1 MQDFRKLR
9 VWNMAQD
16 LSVRIYEYSTC
27 FPRDETYGLRGQLRR
42 ASVSVGS
49 NTAEASKRVARKDKA
64 RMINIAEASAAE
76 AMSELDL
83 AERLKY
89 GPSKVSRGLFDDYDR
104 ILGMLENLRLRIL
117 EQSDDAE

>member
-1 MQDFRKLR
+1 MFSEGRDVRTSRPATAR
-9 VWNMAQD
+9 VG
-16 LSVRIYEYSTC
+16 I
-27 FPRDETYGLRGQLRR
+27 GRR
-42 ASVSVGS
+42 
-49 NTAEASKRVARKDKA
+49 
-64 RMINIAEASAAE
+64 
-76 AMSELDL
+76 

>member
-76 AMSELDL
+76 ALSE
-83 AERLKY
+83 
-89 GPSKVSRGLFDDYDR
+89 
-104 ILGMLENLRLRIL
+104 
-117 EQSDDAE
+117 

>member
-42 ASVSVGS
+42 ASVSVGAP
-49 NTAEASKRVARKDKA
+49 NA
-64 RMINIAEASAAE
+64 
-76 AMSELDL
+76 
-83 AERLKY
+83 
-89 GPSKVSRGLFDDYDR
+89 
-104 ILGMLENLRLRIL
+104 
-117 EQSDDAE
+117 